1 MKPISDLVMKHAG
14 KRICVMGGGK
24 ALAEDLKHVDADI
37 WISSNEHGAKLRPV
51 DYIVALDDI
60 HTVHKTHMSKHL
72 RQFSD
77 APIINVWHWGDY
89 QISRCP
95 SYPKLSMSGVVA
107 SWVAYLMGG
116 HPVIMA
122 GFDCYGGD
130 KRIVDQ
136 HENYIK
142 HVKCEVRVVS
152 GVLTKFYKQY
162 DPNEKFAPY
171 VIPTLLAD
179 EVEDTV
185 KVRLAKPVDKF
196 EHLPI
201 GSIINVN
208 RHEYRLQIK
217 HGSLVEV

>member
-1 MKPISDLVMKHAG
+1 MKPISDLVMKHEG

-24 ALAEDLKHVDADI
+24 SLDEDLKKVKSDI
-37 WISSNEHGAKLRPV
+37 WISVNEHGAKRRDV
-51 DYIVALDDI
+51 DYIVALDEI
-60 HTVHKTHMSKHL
+60 HTVNKMHMKKHL
-72 RQFSD
+72 RQYSD
-77 APIINVWHWGDY
+77 APIINVWSWGDY

-130 KRIVDQ
+130 RKIVDQ

-152 GVLTKFYKQY
+152 GVLTKFYPLY
-162 DPNEKFAPY
+162 DAKEKFKPY
-171 VIPTLLAD
+171 FKPIILGD
-179 EVEDTV
+179 DVENSVRV
-185 KVRLAKPVDKF
+185 KIAHPVEKF

-201 GSIINVN
+201 GTIINVN